1 MATTSVGTTER
12 TRPRLFRR
20 TSVRRRVGDVFA
32 LLAASAVAVLFLIP
46 FLSMVSTSL
55 KTMPEVYQVPGSIL
69 PQVFKW
75 SNYVDAWRALPFN
88 EFFLNSII
96 VSVTV
101 TVGVIATSSM
111 AGYSFARLR
120 YRGRDKIFL
129 AYLGTIMIPFPVLM
143 IPLFIIMRNLHL
155 VDTLG
160 AIILPALFT
169 PVGTFMMRQ
178 FILSLPRELEEA
190 ARIDGCGFFAIYW
203 RIVLPLMKPVIVT
216 LGIFTF
222 LSSWNDFLWP
232 LITINNVDSKTLP
245 LGMTMFFTRVAG
257 QTPWNQVMAAATF
270 SVIPVLVL
278 FILGQR
284 YYVKGLA
291 PSGIK
296 G

>member
-1 MATTSVGTTER
+1 MATTDGR
-12 TRPRLFRR
+12 TNGNARPSWILRS
-20 TSVRRRVGDVFA
+20 SVRKRIGDAVA
-32 LLAASAVAVLFLIP
+32 TIVASAIGVLFLIP

-55 KTMPEVYQVPGSIL
+55 KTLPEVYQVPPSPL
-69 PQVFKW
+69 PQIFKW
-75 SNYVDAWRALPFN
+75 SNYVDAWNALPFN
-88 EFFLNSII
+88 EFFLNSVI

-101 TVGVIATSSM
+101 TVGVIITSSM

-120 YRGRDKIFL
+120 YPGRDKIFL
-129 AYLGTIMIPFPVLM
+129 VLM

-155 VDTLG
+155 IDTLG
-160 AIILPALFT
+160 ALILPALFT

-190 ARIDGCGFFAIYW
+190 ARIDGCGFFSIYW

-222 LSSWNDFLWP
+222 LGSWNDFLWP
-232 LITINNVDSKTLP
+232 LITINNIDSKTLP
-245 LGMTMFFTRVAG
+245 LGMTMFVSRVAG

-270 SVIPVLVL
+270 SVIPVLLL

-284 YYVKGLA
+284 YYVKGIA
-291 PSGIK
+291 TSGIK